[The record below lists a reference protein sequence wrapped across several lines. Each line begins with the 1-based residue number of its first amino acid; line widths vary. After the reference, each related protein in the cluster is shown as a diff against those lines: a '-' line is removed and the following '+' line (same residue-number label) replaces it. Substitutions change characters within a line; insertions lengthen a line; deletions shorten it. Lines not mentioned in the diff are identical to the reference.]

1 MLLLSL
7 ISPAISNVHMLAR
20 SLELGHSWRQKNEE
34 LEAFWVLHNYLLIA
48 ATPILNA
55 CIQEKST
62 FKSIF
67 WGFSGTSRQIE
78 Y

>member
-7 ISPAISNVHMLAR
+7 IYPATSNVHMLAG
-20 SLELGHSWRQKNEE
+20 SLELGTLMETEE
-34 LEAFWVLHNYLLIA
+34 RRTGGIWVLHNYLLIA

-55 CIQEKST
+55 CVQEKST
-62 FKSIF
+62 FNSIF
-67 WGFSGTSRQIE
+67 WGFSGTSGQIE